1 MKRKIALVLGP
12 ILMLL
17 FAFGATGVA
26 KADSLLDEVV
36 KRKVVRVGVCL
47 DAPPYSWKKSDG
59 SFDGIDIELANMLAA
74 ALKVNVE
81 LQGINT
87 IARVPMLVSRKIDV
101 VICGFTRT
109 LERSLAVDFTDPY
122 AVIGAVLLVNPSD
135 PRSAEI
141 KSYKDLKG
149 KTVGGTMGGTAWI
162 ALQRV
167 APEANMISYKTIAD
181 AHQALVTQKVVA
193 MPTDSVMGYDQ
204 QRMEPKNFK
213 VVGDFFS
220 VEDICIGVPKGDQMW
235 LNWLNLFLHQNQ
247 IEGKIAP
254 LYEKWFK
261 SPAPKFTGRY

>member
-1 MKRKIALVLGP
+1 MKRKIALLLGV
-12 ILMLL
+12 IMMLL
-17 FAFGATGVA
+17 LTLSAIGVA
-26 KADSLLDEVV
+26 QAQSLLDEVV
-36 KRKVVRVGVCL
+36 KRKVVKVGVCL
-47 DAPPYSWKKSDG
+47 DAPPYSWKKADG
-59 SFDGIDIELANMLAA
+59 SFDGIDIELANMLAKT
-74 ALKVNVE
+74 LKVDLE

-87 IARVPMLVSRKIDV
+87 IARVPMLVSKKIDV

-109 LERSLAVDFTDPY
+109 LERSLSIDFTEPY

-149 KTVGGTMGGTAWI
+149 KPVGGTMGGTSWI
-162 ALQRV
+162 ALQKV
-167 APEANMISYKTIAD
+167 APEANMSSYKTIAD
-181 AHQALVTQKVVA
+181 THQALVTQKIVA
-193 MPTDSVMGYDQ
+193 MPTDSVMGYEQ

-213 VVGDFFS
+213 VVGDFFT
-220 VEDICIGVPKGDQMW
+220 VEDICFGVPKGDQIW

-261 SPAPKFTGRY
+261 SPAPKYTGRY